1 MTTFNT
7 IVGELLMP
15 LPIATVLICIG
26 LLTRVAGRRRPGTI
40 TVAVGGLLAFAA
52 ALGPISSGLLRP
64 LENRYAG
71 VIDPTTLPVKPRY
84 VAVLGSGYR
93 PRQGLPIT
101 AALGETAIMRLA
113 EGIRLFRQMPD
124 ARLILSGGG
133 PEGSPP
139 AAEGYARAAMA
150 LGVPRESIVVIDTP
164 LDTRAEIRALRER
177 FGDTPVLVVTSAAHM
192 PRAMAL
198 SARAGLRAIAAPTDN
213 QTGPGLVWGLN
224 ALVPSGAS
232 LRKTETTFHE
242 YLGLLAL
249 HLGVT

>member
-1 MTTFNT
+1 MTTLST

-15 LPIATVLICIG
+15 LPIATLLICTG
-26 LLTRVAGRRRPGTI
+26 LLARAAGRHRPGTI
-40 TVAVGGLLAFAA
+40 AVAVGGLLAFAA
-52 ALGPISSGLLRP
+52 ALGPVGSGLLRP
-64 LENRYAG
+64 LEDRYVG
-71 VIDPTTLPVKPRY
+71 VIDPATLSAKPRY

-101 AALGETAIMRLA
+101 AALGETAVMRLA
-113 EGIRLFRQMPD
+113 EGIRLFRRMPD
-124 ARLILSGGG
+124 ARLIVSGGG
-133 PEGSPP
+133 PDGAPP
-139 AAEGYARAAMA
+139 AAQGYAWGAMA
-150 LGVPRESIVVIDTP
+150 LGVPRESIIVIDTP

-177 FGDTPVLVVTSAAHM
+177 FGDTPILVVTSAAHM

-213 QTGPGLVWGLN
+213 QTRSGSSWGLS

-232 LRKTETTFHE
+232 LRKTEIAFHE

-249 HLGVT
+249 HFGVT